1 MAAINLPIVSKF
13 VDKGVKD
20 AQGAFGGL
28 TKSLGKIGGAIAAA
42 FSVTAIT
49 SFTKE
54 SIAGAEAAEIAS
66 RRLGQVAESMGI
78 FGNQTAAVT
87 KRLNEYAEANEFSLA
102 VDADV
107 IKATQAKLLTFKELA
122 QTADSAGGSFD
133 RATAAALDLAAA
145 GFGTAESNAV
155 QLGKALND
163 PIKGITALTRSGIT
177 FTKEEREKIKTLT
190 ESGRVLEAQNMIL
203 SAIETQVGGTAK
215 ATASASERINLAFN
229 AVKDGVG
236 FALLPAFESLSLA
249 IVPLAEDLA
258 PALGEAFEG
267 VIPIFTQ
274 ALEVLPQFAEALTP
288 AIPVLL
294 KLATSVL
301 ELVSSLLPAL
311 LAIIK
316 VFVPIL
322 GLFADVLGAVA
333 DIITDNIDVVASLVI
348 GITAASLA
356 FKAYSIVVGVVTG
369 LQKALTLAVGLYK
382 VATGSATAAQIG
394 LNTALL
400 ANPIGL
406 VVAAVAA
413 LVAGLIYFFTQTK
426 LGQEVWA
433 NFTQFLGSAMT
444 SAGEVIKGVWT
455 GISSFMKSTIN
466 GILGFIQSFSN
477 GIIDGINAV
486 VRAINSIQVT
496 IPSWI
501 PGIGGKKFGFDLR
514 QLSRINIP
522 RLAEGGIV
530 MPQPGGVLANLAEAG
545 RPEAV
550 IPLDRSGDFGSTNNN
565 YNITVNAGMG
575 ADGTRI
581 GEQIVNEILRFERS
595 SGRVFARA

>member
-1 MAAINLPIVSKF
+1 MGAINLPIVAKF
-13 VDKGVKD
+13 NDKGIKD
-20 AQGAFGGL
+20 AEGAFGGL
-28 TKSLGKIGGAIAAA
+28 GKTLGKLGAAIAAA
-42 FSVTAIT
+42 FSVRAIT
-49 SFTKE
+49 NFAKE
-54 SIAGAEAAEIAS
+54 SVLAAEGVATANARIDQIAK
-66 RRLGQVAESMGI
+66 SMNI
-78 FGNQTAAVT
+78 FGDQTQAVAD
-87 KRLNEYAEANEFSLA
+87 RLKEYAEANELTVA
-102 VDADV
+102 VDAEV

-133 RATAAALDLAAA
+133 RATKAAIDLAAA
-145 GFGTAESNAV
+145 GFGQAETNAV

-177 FTKEEREKIKTLT
+177 FTKEEREKIKALT
-190 ESGRVLEAQNMIL
+190 ESGKVLEAQNMIL
-203 SAIETQVGGTAK
+203 SAIETQVGGTAE
-215 ATASASERINLAFN
+215 ATANASDKMKLAFDN
-229 AVKDGVG
+229 VKETVG
-236 FALLPAFESLSLA
+236 AALVPAFNTFSEALLPFVENLGPQVAQAFEVL
-249 IVPLAEDLA
+249 
-258 PALGEAFEG
+258 
-267 VIPIFTQ
+267 IPIFTQ
-274 ALEVLPQFAEALTP
+274 AIELLPQFGEV
-288 AIPVLL
+288 IQPVLPIL
-294 KLATSVL
+294 TKLASSLL
-301 ELVSSLLPAL
+301 ELVGSLLPAL

-322 GLFADVLGAVA
+322 GVFADVLAAVA
-333 DIITDNIDVVASLVI
+333 DIITDNIDVVAALVV

-356 FKAYSIVVGVVTG
+356 FKAYSVVVGVVTG

-426 LGQEVWA
+426 LGQQVWA
-433 NFTQFLGSAMT
+433 NFTAFLGSAMAG
-444 SAGEVIKGVWT
+444 AGEVIKGVWS

-550 IPLDRSGDFGSTNNN
+550 IPLDRSGEFGTTNNN
-565 YNITVNAGMG
+565 YSITVNAGMG

-581 GEQIVNEILRFERS
+581 GEQIVNEILKFERS

>member
-1 MAAINLPIVSKF
+1 
-13 VDKGVKD
+13 
-20 AQGAFGGL
+20 
-28 TKSLGKIGGAIAAA
+28 
-42 FSVTAIT
+42 
-49 SFTKE
+49 
-54 SIAGAEAAEIAS
+54 
-66 RRLGQVAESMGI
+66 
-78 FGNQTAAVT
+78 
-87 KRLNEYAEANEFSLA
+87 
-102 VDADV
+102 
-107 IKATQAKLLTFKELA
+107 
-122 QTADSAGGSFD
+122 
-133 RATAAALDLAAA
+133 
-145 GFGTAESNAV
+145 
-155 QLGKALND
+155 
-163 PIKGITALTRSGIT
+163 
-177 FTKEEREKIKTLT
+177 
-190 ESGRVLEAQNMIL
+190 
-203 SAIETQVGGTAK
+203 
-215 ATASASERINLAFN
+215 
-229 AVKDGVG
+229 
-236 FALLPAFESLSLA
+236 
-249 IVPLAEDLA
+249 
-258 PALGEAFEG
+258 
-267 VIPIFTQ
+267 
-274 ALEVLPQFAEALTP
+274 
-288 AIPVLL
+288 
-294 KLATSVL
+294 
-301 ELVSSLLPAL
+301 LPAL

-433 NFTQFLGSAMT
+433 NFTKFLGSAMT

-550 IPLDRSGDFGSTNNN
+550 IPLDRAGDFGSTNNN

-581 GEQIVNEILRFERS
+581 GEQIVNEILKFERS
-595 SGRVFARA
+595 SGKVFARA